1 MAVAVVDRLGS
12 PLMPT
17 TERKARILL
26 KKGRAVIHKYR
37 PMFTIRLTDREGGTT
52 QPLEYK
58 CDTGYQHIGISIC
71 TEKHEYVNA
80 QYDMLPDEVERH
92 NDCRKYRRRRRS
104 RIRYRKP
111 RFSNRKGK
119 MAEDGYAPSIRN
131 RRDCH
136 IRLFTGF
143 LSILPVTS
151 AVFEMGQFDIQV
163 LKAIEEGKP
172 VPEGAGYQKG
182 ERYGYDTLREAV
194 FARDGY
200 RCIICGRKGIPLRGH
215 HRGFWRG
222 DRTSRMANLSA
233 VCICCHIPGNHKPGG
248 ILWGLEPETKDF
260 KGATFMTMVRWDM
273 LGRLKEAYPD
283 IPITVT
289 YGAATKRARKDLGL
303 KKTHSNDAY
312 SMGSFHP
319 EHRTDLKHYRKKRRN
334 NRILERFYDAGYL
347 DIRDGKKKSGAVL
360 SCGRTRRAEPRH
372 GEKDLRPFRGKK
384 ISKGR
389 RSVRTR
395 RYPLQ
400 PKDTVLYECQ
410 RQTVKG
416 THCRGTRVMLEN
428 GISVSIKK
436 LEVLHHASGWVP
448 A

>member
-1 MAVAVVDRLGS
+1 MAVAVVDRLSS

-92 NDCRKYRRRRRS
+92 NDCRKYRRSRRS
-104 RIRYRKP
+104 RLRYRKP

-136 IRLFTGF
+136 IRLFTGS

-172 VPEGAGYQKG
+172 VPEGAGYQNG
-182 ERYGYDTLREAV
+182 NATDM
-194 FARDGY
+194 
-200 RCIICGRKGIPLRGH
+200 IP
-215 HRGFWRG
+215 
-222 DRTSRMANLSA
+222 
-233 VCICCHIPGNHKPGG
+233 
-248 ILWGLEPETKDF
+248 
-260 KGATFMTMVRWDM
+260 
-273 LGRLKEAYPD
+273 
-283 IPITVT
+283 
-289 YGAATKRARKDLGL
+289 
-303 KKTHSNDAY
+303 
-312 SMGSFHP
+312 
-319 EHRTDLKHYRKKRRN
+319 
-334 NRILERFYDAGYL
+334 
-347 DIRDGKKKSGAVL
+347 
-360 SCGRTRRAEPRH
+360 
-372 GEKDLRPFRGKK
+372 
-384 ISKGR
+384 
-389 RSVRTR
+389 
-395 RYPLQ
+395 
-400 PKDTVLYECQ
+400 
-410 RQTVKG
+410 
-416 THCRGTRVMLEN
+416 
-428 GISVSIKK
+428 
-436 LEVLHHASGWVP
+436 
-448 A
+448 